1 VPTIYI
7 EGRPYVVREE
17 GKNLLEVCLSLGFN
31 IPYFCW
37 HPAMHSVGACRQCA
51 VKLFRDETDTRGR
64 IVMACMTLAADGTR
78 ISIDD
83 PEAVAFRRQ
92 VIEWLMVNHPHDC
105 PVCDE
110 GGECHL
116 QDMTVMAG
124 HVYRRYRFTKR
135 THRNQDLGPLL
146 AQEMNRCIQCYRCV
160 RFYRD
165 HAGGR
170 DFDVLGWHDGVYFG
184 RHADGA
190 LESEFSGNL
199 VEVCPTGVFTDKTL
213 KRHFTRKWDLQTAP
227 SVCVHCGVGCNTLAG
242 ERYGTLRRIQP
253 RFNGE
258 VNSYFLCDRG
268 RYGYEFVNGDRRL
281 RRPLVRDAQGT
292 LQPATR
298 EAALERAAALVR
310 GGKVIGIGSP
320 RASLE
325 TNFALRTLVGPERFY
340 HGVPERELALV
351 RGMLDMLRQGPSPS
365 ASMTDID
372 RSDVVFVVGEDVT
385 NAAPMLALALRQA
398 VLEKPME
405 IAESARICDWLDAV
419 LREAIQ
425 QEKGPFFIAS
435 PDRTKLDD
443 VATATYRAAPDDI
456 ARLALA
462 VAHEADPAAP
472 GVPGLSAEAQDL
484 ARRIAAALR
493 EGRRPLV
500 FSGAGCGS
508 LAVARAAANVA
519 WALNRTGRAARLSF
533 SVPEANSLGA
543 AFFDAPPIEAA
554 LEALRRGAADTVII
568 VENDIYRRLDK
579 VSADAL
585 VAAARHVVAVDH
597 LDHPTAA
604 RAEVVLPAATF
615 AESAGTLVNNE
626 GRAQRFF
633 QVFVPRGAIRESW
646 RWLGDLAP
654 AAGRGAANPWPGL
667 DDLLAALA
675 RAMPVFR
682 DVPAIAPPA
691 GFREVGQR
699 IPRQPHRYSGRTA
712 MTADVDVHE
721 PEPPP
726 DPDSPLA
733 FSMEGY
739 PGQPPAPLIPRYWA
753 PGWNSSAAL
762 GRFQI
767 EVGGP
772 LHGGDPGRRLVA
784 PAPAEGSPYFKDVP
798 AAFVPREGEW
808 LVVPAWH
815 IFGSEEL
822 SVLAPGIAELAPKPY
837 VAVGPEAA
845 ARLGV
850 GEGDEVTLTVGALVE
865 RLPVRVR
872 PALAEGLAALPVGLP
887 GMPVVALPA
896 WGRLA
901 KLDRGDNPRATGQT

>member
-7 EGRPYVVREE
+7 DNQPYVIEEE

-37 HPAMHSVGACRQCA
+37 HPAMQSVGACRLCA
-51 VKLFRDETDTRGR
+51 VKLFRDAKDTRGR
-64 IVMACMTLAADGTR
+64 IVMSCMTLAADGTR
-78 ISIDD
+78 LSIDD
-83 PEAVAFRRQ
+83 PEAAAFRAK

-124 HVYRRYRFTKR
+124 HVYRRHRFSKR
-135 THRNQDLGPLL
+135 THRNQYLGPLVNH
-146 AQEMNRCIQCYRCV
+146 EMNRCIQCYRCV

-184 RHADGA
+184 RHEDGV

-213 KRHFTRKWDLQTAP
+213 KRHYTRKWDLQTAP

-242 ERYGTLRRIQP
+242 ERYGKLRRLQP
-253 RFNGE
+253 RFNGQ

-268 RYGYEFVNGDRRL
+268 RYGYEFVNSDRRL
-281 RRPLVRDAQGT
+281 RRPLVRDAPGAA
-292 LQPATR
+292 LGPATR
-298 EAALERAAALVR
+298 EAALERAAEFLR
-310 GGKVIGIGSP
+310 GGKAIGLGSP

-325 TNFALRTLVGPERFY
+325 TNFALRTLVGPGRYY
-340 HGVPERELALV
+340 HGVPERDLALV
-351 RGMLDMLRQGPSPS
+351 RGMLDILRHGPSPS
-365 ASMTDID
+365 ASMTDVD
-372 RSDVVFVVGEDVT
+372 HSDVVFIVGEDVT

-398 VLEKPME
+398 VLEEPMR
-405 IAESARICDWLDAV
+405 IAESSRICDWLDAV

-425 QEKGPFFIAS
+425 QEKGPFFIAA
-435 PDRTKLDD
+435 PHETKLDD
-443 VATATYRAAPDDI
+443 VATATYRASPDDI
-456 ARLALA
+456 ARLAFA
-462 VAHEADPAAP
+462 VAHEVDPNSPA
-472 GVPGLSAEAQDL
+472 VPGLAADALDL
-484 ARRIAAALR
+484 ARRITAALR
-493 EGRRPLV
+493 GGRRPLV
-500 FSGAGCGS
+500 FSGAACQS

-519 WALNRTGRAARLSF
+519 WALNRTGHAAQLAF

-543 AFFDAPPIEAA
+543 AFFDAGPLEAA
-554 LEALRRGAADTVII
+554 LDALRSGAADTLII
-568 VENDIYRRLDK
+568 VENDIYRRLDEA
-579 VSADAL
+579 SADAL
-585 VAAARHVVAVDH
+585 FAAARHVIALDH
-597 LDHPTAA
+597 LDHATTA
-604 RAEVVLPAATF
+604 RADVVLPAATF
-615 AESAGTLVNNE
+615 AESTGTLVNNE

-633 QVFVPRGAIRESW
+633 QVFVPEGDIRESW
-646 RWLGDLAP
+646 RWLGDLVP
-654 AAGRGAANPWPGL
+654 AAGPGADNPWPGL
-667 DDLLAALA
+667 DDLLEALA
-675 RAMPVFR
+675 AAMPAFR
-682 DVPAIAPPA
+682 DVPGISPPA
-691 GFREVGQR
+691 GWRGVGQR
-699 IPRQPHRYSGRTA
+699 IPRQPQRYSGRTA
-712 MTADVDVHE
+712 MTADADVDE
-721 PEPPP
+721 PKPPP

-739 PGQPPAPLIPRYWA
+739 QGEPPAPLIPRYWA

-762 GRFQI
+762 NKFQI

-784 PAPAEGSPYFKDVP
+784 PRPSEWAPYFTDVP

-822 SVLAPGIAELAPKPY
+822 SVLAPGIAELTPKPY
-837 VAVGPEAA
+837 VAVGPQAA
-845 ARLGV
+845 AELGV
-850 GEGDEVTLTVGALVE
+850 KEGDEVALALGGLVE

-872 PALAEGLAALPVGLP
+872 PALAAGLAALPVGLP

-896 WGRLA
+896 WGRLTRV
-901 KLDRGDNPRATGQT
+901 DRGDDPRATG